1 MQQRRW
7 NGFILTAILIALI
20 ATACGGPSEPTKGD
34 LTVYV
39 AVPLSGFQANGG
51 QTVLGGVRLAAD
63 EFNRAGGL
71 LGYKLVVVPLDDES
85 DSDVAVSLADQV
97 KSDIASGKRV
107 LGLIGHYNSGQTLA
121 AMEIYKDLP
130 IVVLTPTASEVS
142 LTQKGYTNFFR
153 INANDATQARVDA
166 QFLVSKLGAKK
177 VAIVHNDDPYGIGL
191 GQALSDE
198 LGKLGAATATQ
209 IQVKVEQSEYVTEV
223 QQLKAAAPD
232 AIFYAGYEV
241 ETPYLRNAL
250 VNAGVKVPFM
260 ASDGAFLSATIDE
273 SDGTAE
279 GMYLSLPG
287 GRVPQPRHLQHQ
299 RLQRDAGAGRS
310 GEESQ
315 LDRREGCDRR
325 PARDRSDDAHRPHQ
339 LRRQRRSES
348 RRSAHLHLPGSES
361 GRRAAVRAS
370 AAMNARASARLAL
383 FVLIGSSN
391 STDHVACSGY
401 CCEIAAGYKVY
412 LPIGLKNF

>member
-1 MQQRRW
+1 MQHRRW
-7 NGFILTAILIALI
+7 FKTILLALTLSL
-20 ATACGGPSEPTKGD
+20 AVSACGASGEPTKGD

-63 EFNRAGGL
+63 EFNRSGGL
-71 LGYKLVVVPLDDES
+71 LGYKVVIAPLDDES
-85 DSDVAVSLADQV
+85 DSDVAVTLANQV
-97 KSDIASGKRV
+97 KADIAAGKRV

-130 IVVLTPTASEVS
+130 IVVMTPTSSEVS

-166 QFLVSKLGAKK
+166 AFLVNQLGAKK
-177 VAIVHNDDPYGIGL
+177 VAILHNDDPYGIGL

-198 LGKLGAATATQ
+198 LAKLGATTATQ

-223 QQLKAAAPD
+223 QQIKTAAPD

-241 ETPYLRNAL
+241 ETPYLRNA
-250 VNAGVKVPFM
+250 VVQAGINVPFM

-279 GMYLSLPG
+279 GMYLSAFAPQPSAVVDKNWIAAYQAVEYRNPDTYSINGYSAMQVLG
-287 GRVPQPRHLQHQ
+287 EAAKKANSIDAGRVADALRSIDVMTPMGHIAYDSNGDLKAADQRIYIFQVQKVGDELQFVQVPQ
-299 RLQRDAGAGRS
+299 
-310 GEESQ
+310 
-315 LDRREGCDRR
+315 
-325 PARDRSDDAHRPHQ
+325 
-339 LRRQRRSES
+339 
-348 RRSAHLHLPGSES
+348 
-361 GRRAAVRAS
+361 
-370 AAMNARASARLAL
+370 
-383 FVLIGSSN
+383 
-391 STDHVACSGY
+391 
-401 CCEIAAGYKVY
+401 
-412 LPIGLKNF
+412 